1 MKENL
6 NILCALLL
14 FFLNIKLSFSYFGKE
29 ITPNIEDGDYENW
42 SSRETTKLSTE
53 KDMGQCTC
61 DLTNRCDLRCCCDKD
76 CSEEIIKNWED
87 EGNCLKTK
95 KDFLFEDY
103 FCKSRNDS
111 YNYNKNKAGIT
122 VNDHIFNLMCIY
134 FDNTKD
140 MGEFYLDED
149 YKVEVQT
156 LKEDWTKDFLKENQE
171 NKEIKEG
178 EVYKYGESLSFTLY
192 KPDSNGNCIKVQKVD
207 FLKPFHSSCI
217 PPNTGFQENNKGK
230 IDLVKTPIEFG
241 ISSKSIKEATYIFNY
256 KIFNDSFYSIESIDV
271 HLLHYDYNSIKLSV
285 L

>member
-1 MKENL
+1 
-6 NILCALLL
+6 
-14 FFLNIKLSFSYFGKE
+14 
-29 ITPNIEDGDYENW
+29 
-42 SSRETTKLSTE
+42 
-53 KDMGQCTC
+53 MGQCTC

-149 YKVEVQT
+149 YKDEVQT
-156 LKEDWTKDFLKENQE
+156 LKEDWTKDFLKDNQ
-171 NKEIKEG
+171 EIKEITKD
-178 EVYKYGESLSFTLY
+178 EVYKYGKSLPFILY
-192 KPDSNGNCIKVQKVD
+192 KPDSNGNCITIQKVD
-207 FLKPFHSSCI
+207 FLKPFQTSCFSKSNFSED
-217 PPNTGFQENNKGK
+217 PNKGF
-230 IDLVKTPIEFG
+230 PISYNSSNYG
-241 ISSKSIKEATYIFNY
+241 DNSKPISEITYIIYY
-256 KIFNDSFYSIESIDV
+256 K
-271 HLLHYDYNSIKLSV
+271 NSQ
-285 L
+285 